1 MASSESGPEPAEAN
15 QPPPGTEPAEANQ
28 PPPGTEPAEPQPP
41 QGKHLPPLPPAGP
54 GEQPTASVPKV
65 TPPTAAAPPAPP
77 PRPPVSGPS
86 EVDELRQRVAMLE
99 SSSTP
104 RRRHHWWRTS
114 GAVVLI
120 VLASVLS
127 LLSVVSVWTSDIV
140 GNTDRYVSTVAPLAS
155 NPDVQEAVAA
165 RVTTAVLD
173 QIDVKGLVNQLSEA
187 AAQQGVPA
195 PAANLING
203 LSGPITS
210 GLTDLVNTTVHRV
223 VSSSAFESLW
233 INANRA
239 GHSALDKALTGQG
252 GGAVSLDNNQVTVDI
267 APIVARVQTELVNSG
282 FGLAAKIP
290 AVHTNFVVF
299 ASNDIGK
306 VKSYFR
312 LLEIMGTWL
321 PIVTVLIAAA
331 GVFLAVNRRRA
342 LIGAALGVFAA
353 MLLTGIVLTVFR
365 SFYLDH
371 LPPGASQAA
380 AGAVYD
386 TLIRFM
392 RASVRAVG
400 ALALITALGAF
411 LIGPSSVAVTVRT
424 VCRRGIGAVREVLS
438 SFGMRLGPVGR
449 FVHRF
454 KRWIGAAI
462 LLVAA
467 VVLFT
472 WSYPSSAVVVWIAVA
487 VLAAFAVR
495 EFLDTGQG
503 TESAAAPPAT
513 SEGAPPLAG

>member
-1 MASSESGPEPAEAN
+1 MASNESGSEPTDPGRAEQGGRIPPDA
-15 QPPPGTEPAEANQ
+15 QPP
-28 PPPGTEPAEPQPP
+28 
-41 QGKHLPPLPPAGP
+41 
-54 GEQPTASVPKV
+54 
-65 TPPTAAAPPAPP
+65 AAPPGGKADGSAEPTAGGSAEP
-77 PRPPVSGPS
+77 TAGERS
-86 EVDELRQRVAMLE
+86 EVEDLRRRVASLE
-99 SSSTP
+99 GSAAP
-104 RRRHHWWRTS
+104 RRHHRWRTS

-120 VLASVLS
+120 ALASVLS
-127 LLSVVSVWTSDIV
+127 LLSVLSVWTSDIV

-155 NPDVQEAVAA
+155 NPDVQDAVAA

-173 QIDVKGLVNQLSEA
+173 QIDVKGLVSQLSEA
-187 AAQQGVPA
+187 AAEQGVP
-195 PAANLING
+195 PRAADLING
-203 LSGPITS
+203 LTGPITN
-210 GLTDLVNTTVHRV
+210 GLNELVNSTVHRV
-223 VSSSAFESLW
+223 VASSAFETLW
-233 INANRA
+233 VDANRA
-239 GHSALDKALTGQG
+239 GHTALDKALTGEG
-252 GGAVSLDNNQVTVDI
+252 GGAVSLDNNQVTIDI
-267 APIVARVQTELVNSG
+267 APIVARVQTQLVDSG

-290 AVHTNFVVF
+290 AVHTDFVVF
-299 ASNDIGK
+299 ASDDIGK

-371 LPPGASQAA
+371 LPAGASQPAA
-380 AGAVYD
+380 AAVYD

-411 LIGPSSVAVTVRT
+411 LIGPSRVAVTVRT
-424 VCRRGIGAVREVLS
+424 VCHRGIAAAREALTS
-438 SFGMRLGPVGR
+438 IGMRLGPVGP

-472 WSYPSSAVVVWIAVA
+472 WSYPSAAVVAWITVA

-495 EFLDTGQG
+495 EFLDTGPQQRTPG
-503 TESAAAPPAT
+503 TPPTA
-513 SEGAPPLAG
+513 

>member
-1 MASSESGPEPAEAN
+1 MASNASGSEPTDPGEPRPTGPEH
-15 QPPPGTEPAEANQ
+15 PPEGGGIPVHSAT
-28 PPPGTEPAEPQPP
+28 
-41 QGKHLPPLPPAGP
+41 PAGP
-54 GEQPTASVPKV
+54 RPGSKPVAAPSDEPAGPTAGE
-65 TPPTAAAPPAPP
+65 
-77 PRPPVSGPS
+77 RS
-86 EVDELRQRVAMLE
+86 EVEDLRRRVASLE
-99 SSSTP
+99 GSTAP

-155 NPDVQEAVAA
+155 NPDVQDAVTA

-187 AAQQGVPA
+187 AAEQGVP
-195 PAANLING
+195 PRAADLING
-203 LSGPITS
+203 LSGPITN
-210 GLTDLVNTTVHRV
+210 GLNELVNSTVHRV
-223 VSSSAFESLW
+223 VASSAFESLW
-233 INANRA
+233 VDANRA
-239 GHSALDKALTGQG
+239 GHTALDKALTGQG
-252 GGAVSLDNNQVTVDI
+252 GGAVTLDNNQVTIDI
-267 APIVARVQTELVNSG
+267 APIVARVQTELVDSG

-290 AVHTNFVVF
+290 PVHTNFVVF
-299 ASNDIGK
+299 ASEDIGK

-392 RASVRAVG
+392 RATVRAVG

-411 LIGPSSVAVTVRT
+411 LIGPSRVAVTVRT
-424 VCRRGIGAVREVLS
+424 VCRRGIAAMREALTSVGL
-438 SFGMRLGPVGR
+438 RLGPVGR

-472 WSYPSSAVVVWIAVA
+472 WSYPSTAVVVWITVA

-495 EFLDTGQG
+495 EFLDTGPG
-503 TESAAAPPAT
+503 AHSPEAPPA
-513 SEGAPPLAG
+513 SHGAPPLTG